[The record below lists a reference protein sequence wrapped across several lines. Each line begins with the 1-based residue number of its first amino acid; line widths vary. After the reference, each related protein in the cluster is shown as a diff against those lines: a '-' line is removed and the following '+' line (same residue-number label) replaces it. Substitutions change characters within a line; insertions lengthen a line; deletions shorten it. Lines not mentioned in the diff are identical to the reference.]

1 MPPASEPARAI
12 ACYERLHGVLVTV
25 HDLDGRLRDLV
36 GAERLSHRHRRC
48 LAAKASGIARC
59 LAFDVERTRR
69 ELPAEPAGR
78 VHACPFGV
86 REAVVPCLREGRL
99 AWTLFAGP
107 LRDDGEDALEGLRQ
121 LAARLRLW
129 EDGHQAWPRGPRVER
144 GGAGAPAGR
153 AAAIRRW
160 IDNHHRETVA
170 LADLARELGLSRFQ
184 ASRAVRA
191 ACGRGFRELLL
202 AARIATA
209 GALLR
214 ETDLAVADVAVRSG
228 FGDRAHFHRAF
239 RAATGATPEAARR
252 REPAAP

>member
-1 MPPASEPARAI
+1 MATESEPARAI
-12 ACYERLHGVLVTV
+12 ACYERVHGVLVTI
-25 HDLDGRLRDLV
+25 HDLDGRLRGLV

-48 LAAKASGIARC
+48 LAAKASGLARC
-59 LAFDVERTRR
+59 LAFDADRVRV

-86 REAVVPCLREGRL
+86 REAAVPCLRDGRL

-107 LRDDGEDALEGLRQ
+107 LRDDGETALEGLRQ

-129 EDGHQAWPRGPRVER
+129 EDAHQAWPRGPRVER
-144 GGAGAPAGR
+144 GGAGAPTGR

-160 IDNHHRETVA
+160 IDNHHREPVA
-170 LADLARELGLSRFQ
+170 LADLAAELGLSRFQ

-191 ACGRGFRELLL
+191 ACGRGFHELLV

-209 GALLR
+209 RALLR

-239 RAATGATPEAARR
+239 RAATGSTPEGERR
-252 REPAAP
+252 VAPADP